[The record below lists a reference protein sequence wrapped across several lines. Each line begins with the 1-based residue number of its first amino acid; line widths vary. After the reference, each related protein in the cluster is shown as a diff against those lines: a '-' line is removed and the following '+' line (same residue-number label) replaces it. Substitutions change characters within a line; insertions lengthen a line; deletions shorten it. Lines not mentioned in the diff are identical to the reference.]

1 MNTINIRKITTLGLL
16 TAIALTIFMVEA
28 QIPALVPVPGVKLG
42 AANIVCLYALYSFSP
57 YEAFGVHLGRIVLS
71 GILFGSPISL
81 VYSLTGGILAFCTM
95 LALSKI
101 RLFSPVGVSVG
112 GSVMHSVG
120 QLLAASVIMGSAA
133 VFTYL
138 PFMLIWS
145 LLFGA
150 VTGSICLVV
159 LKRTKKLKKGI
170 DKGV

>member
-1 MNTINIRKITTLGLL
+1 MKKNTVIVTRL
-16 TAIALTIFMVEA
+16 ALML
-28 QIPALVPVPGVKLG
+28 ALSMILSYLEHILNLNVGVPGVKLG

>member
-1 MNTINIRKITTLGLL
+1 MKKSTVIVTRL
-16 TAIALTIFMVEA
+16 ALML
-28 QIPALVPVPGVKLG
+28 ALSMILSYLEHILNLNVGVPGVKLG

-101 RLFSPVGVSVG
+101 GLFSPVGVSVG

-145 LLFGA
+145 LIFGA

>member
-1 MNTINIRKITTLGLL
+1 MKKSTVIVTRL
-16 TAIALTIFMVEA
+16 ALML
-28 QIPALVPVPGVKLG
+28 ALSMILSYLEHILNLNVSVPGVKLG